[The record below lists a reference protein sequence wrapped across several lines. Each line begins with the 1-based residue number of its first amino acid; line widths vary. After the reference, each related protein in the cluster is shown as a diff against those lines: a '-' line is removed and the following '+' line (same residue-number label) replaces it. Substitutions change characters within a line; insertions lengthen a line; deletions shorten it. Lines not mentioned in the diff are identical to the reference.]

1 MKPNTRKEA
10 FLMKHMGFDV
20 ETPEPATREEM
31 IMANAPGGGGGGG
44 GDEYIVHLTF
54 DDDDNFVCDKTFAE
68 IEAAITEQG
77 NGGKLVILK
86 YYNST
91 LMFTDSATGKNAK
104 FCGMEFAPPNCI
116 MRTTV
121 TFLKD
126 GTIEETNEFANLS
139 SLFTE

>member
-1 MKPNTRKEA
+1 MEPITRKEK
-10 FLMKHMGFDV
+10 FLAKAGGQNIELPNPV
-20 ETPEPATREEM
+20 TREEM
-31 IMANAPGGGGGGG
+31 FLAAIGGESGG
-44 GDEYIVHLTF
+44 GDEYIVNLTF